1 MAQKKYVKAAKILK
15 RLLEL
20 RGIDVHKIVV
30 FGSYAEGKENK
41 DSDIDIIV
49 VSKDFDKEDIF
60 GRVEL
65 TAGIHRELVEK
76 MMIPFDI
83 MYYSTNEWKKG
94 NSLTIAV
101 AKKRGEIVHS
111 K

>member
-1 MAQKKYVKAAKILK
+1 MLK

-30 FGSYAEGKENK
+30 FGSYAKRRESKA
-41 DSDIDIIV
+41 SDIDIIV

-76 MMIPFDI
+76 MSMPFDI
-83 MYYSTNEWKKG
+83 MYYSTSEWERG
-94 NSLTIAV
+94 DSLTINV
-101 AKKRGEIVHS
+101 AKKTGEIVHS

>member
-1 MAQKKYVKAAKILK
+1 MLK

-30 FGSYAEGKENK
+30 FGSYVEGKENRE
-41 DSDIDIIV
+41 SDIDIIV

-76 MMIPFDI
+76 IMIPVDI
-83 MYYSTNEWKKG
+83 MYYSTKEWKKG
-94 NSLTIAV
+94 NSLIIGA
-101 AKKRGEIVHS
+101 AKQEGEIVYS
-111 K
+111 R